1 MNKIQRITVFCG
13 ANEGFDPDFKKMAET
28 IGATLAQ
35 NQIGV
40 IYGGAKIGIM
50 GAVADGSISHGG
62 EVIGIL
68 PHFLS
73 VKEIAHNQL
82 SQLIVVDTMHE
93 RKVKMYEMADG
104 FIILP
109 GGFGTMD
116 ELFETLTW
124 AQLGLH
130 NKPIGILNFKNY
142 YDHLIAFVRVMA
154 AQGILKEIYLPMI
167 LVDDNIEGL
176 LDQMHNYNAPHV
188 EKWITTENT

>member
-1 MNKIQRITVFCG
+1 
-13 ANEGFDPDFKKMAET
+13 MAET

-142 YDHLIAFVRVMA
+142 YYDHLIAFVRVMA

-176 LDQMHNYNAPHV
+176 LDKMHNYKAPNV

>member
-13 ANEGFDPDFKKMAET
+13 ANDGFDTDFKKMAET

-50 GAVADGSISHGG
+50 GAVADGSITHGG

>member
-1 MNKIQRITVFCG
+1 MLV
-13 ANEGFDPDFKKMAET
+13 
-28 IGATLAQ
+28 
-35 NQIGV
+35 
-40 IYGGAKIGIM
+40 
-50 GAVADGSISHGG
+50 
-62 EVIGIL
+62 
-68 PHFLS
+68 
-73 VKEIAHNQL
+73 
-82 SQLIVVDTMHE
+82 
-93 RKVKMYEMADG
+93 KVKMYEMADG

-167 LVDDNIEGL
+167 LVYDNIEDL
-176 LDQMHNYNAPHV
+176 IDIIHNYIATKIK
-188 EKWITTENT
+188 KWITTENT